1 MRPCIGLD
9 IGGANIKASD
19 GESRSLSR
27 PFPMWREPD
36 RLAGA
41 LREIV
46 AEFPSPVLLAVTM
59 TGELADCFA
68 TKADG
73 VRHILD
79 AVESVAGQ
87 TPTTV
92 WTTSGELVAPRD
104 ARELVPLVAAANWH
118 ALATWA
124 ARTHPH
130 GTALLIDMGSTTTDV
145 IPLCDGIPVPQ
156 GRTDLERLCSS
167 ELVYSG
173 VKRTPVCAVAREV
186 PLCGGTCPLAAE
198 HFATML
204 DVHLLLGNVA
214 ENESDTNT
222 ANGRP
227 ATRAEARFRLTR
239 MLCSDVTDVDA
250 GELSKIA
257 RFLAQTQAAQLQNA
271 IARVLK
277 GIPNSCESLIISG
290 EGEPILRQITAT
302 LAALRG
308 VPVLSITRTLGLRHS
323 EAACAYALARLSL
336 ERATAGL

>member
-27 PFPMWREPD
+27 PFPLWREPD

-46 AEFPSPVLLAVTM
+46 EEFPSPGLLAVTM

-79 AVESVAGQ
+79 AVESVAGR

-92 WTTSGELVAPRD
+92 WTTSGEFVSPAD
-104 ARELVPLVAAANWH
+104 ARDLVRLVAAANWH
-118 ALATWA
+118 TLATWA
-124 ARTHPH
+124 ARTHPL
-130 GTALLIDMGSTTTDV
+130 GTSLLIDMGSTTTDV
-145 IPLCDGIPVPQ
+145 IPLGNGVPIPQ

-173 VKRTPVCAVAREV
+173 VKRTPVCAVVGEV
-186 PLCGGTCPLAAE
+186 PLRGGSCPVAAE

-214 ENESDTNT
+214 ESESDTNT

-227 ATRAEARFRLTR
+227 ATRAEARSRLAR
-239 MLCSDVTDVDA
+239 MLCSDITDVDA
-250 GELSKIA
+250 GELLEIS

-271 IARVLK
+271 ITRVLE
-277 GIPNSCESLIISG
+277 GTPNSCEFLVISG
-290 EGEPILRQITAT
+290 EGEPVLRQITAT
-302 LAALRG
+302 IAALQG
-308 VPVLSITRTLGLRHS
+308 VPVLSITETLGMRHS
-323 EAACAYALARLSL
+323 EAACAYALARLSR
-336 ERATAGL
+336 ERARAGL